1 MNELPRLRS
10 GLATGI
16 IQDDI
21 DNNSL
26 ELMNVA
32 LLVLMSGA
40 NLAVGVQGGL
50 ATLSSIV
57 GSHTLILA
65 SRGASARG
73 ATLTLTLGGTRNS
86 RTPALP

>member
-10 GLATGI
+10 GLATRI

-26 ELMNVA
+26 ELMVA

-40 NLAVGVQGGL
+40 NLAVGVQ
-50 ATLSSIV
+50 V
-57 GSHTLILA
+57 GSQRCPALLARTLILCVEA
-65 SRGASARG
+65 VPRSDS
-73 ATLTLTLGGTRNS
+73 
-86 RTPALP
+86 P